1 VPLGVV
7 NMKKELV
14 FSNLREMIITGY
26 FRPGE
31 NLSEREVAEI
41 LGVSRTPVR
50 EAFQRL
56 EQEGI
61 VVYTPKKGVTVPMFN
76 PEQLVHIYNV
86 REHMEGL
93 SARLL
98 AEKKALD
105 VVKEMRE
112 NVELAAKENDVKQ
125 QAAINGRFH
134 QLMAEGTENPYLIN
148 IFQTLRSQI
157 SFMRST
163 SLSYQD
169 RLKTN
174 LLEHIQICD
183 AIESGNPF
191 KAEEVARA
199 HIRNSMNSALS
210 KLKMESELASSK
222 WNINHNTSAN

>member
-1 VPLGVV
+1 
-7 NMKKELV
+7 MKKDLV
-14 FSNLREMIITGY
+14 FSNLREMIISGY

-31 NLSEREVAEI
+31 NLSEREIAEK

-61 VVYTPKKGVTVPMFN
+61 VIYTPKKGVTVPSFN
-76 PEQLVHIYNV
+76 TEQLKHIYHV

-98 AEKKALD
+98 AEKKAIH

-112 NVELAAKENDVKQ
+112 NVELASKENDVKQ
-125 QAAINGRFH
+125 QAMINGKFH
-134 QLMAEGTENPYLIN
+134 QLMAEGTENPYLIS

-157 SFMRST
+157 GLIRST

-174 LLEHIQICD
+174 LVEHLQICD
-183 AIESGNPF
+183 AIESGDANH
-191 KAEEVARA
+191 AEEIARR

-210 KLKMESELASSK
+210 KLEMESKLESLK
-222 WNINHNTSAN
+222 WNINKITDTN

>member
-1 VPLGVV
+1 
-7 NMKKELV
+7 MKKDLV
-14 FSNLREMIITGY
+14 FSNLREMIISGY

-61 VVYTPKKGVTVPMFN
+61 VIYTPKKGVQVPTFN
-76 PEQLVHIYNV
+76 PEQLKHIYHV

-98 AEKKALD
+98 AEKKAIH

-112 NVELAAKENDVKQ
+112 NVEMAAKENDVKQ
-125 QAAINGRFH
+125 QAMINGRFH
-134 QLMAEGTENPYLIN
+134 ELMAEGTENPYLIN

-157 SFMRST
+157 SLIRST
-163 SLSYQD
+163 SLSFQD

-174 LLEHIQICD
+174 LVEHIQICD
-183 AIESGNPF
+183 AIESGNPYT
-191 KAEEVARA
+191 AEEVARF

-210 KLKMESELASSK
+210 KIEMESNIDSLK
-222 WNINHNTSAN
+222 WNINNISN